1 MKTMVAIPCMDT
13 VQTEFADSLLK
24 LRPVG
29 MMMHAFM
36 PCSLIYKSRNDLG
49 QIAIR
54 EKADYVLWLDSDM
67 VFPTELLVDLMA
79 DLKDGKDIV
88 SAVCHM
94 RRPPF
99 RPVFYKKL
107 RQGLTPDENEYENYD
122 DYPTDGP
129 FQVEGCGFGCILMRT
144 EVMQTVMDKYHELFA
159 PLPGFGEDLSFC
171 IRARGCGFDIWVDPK
186 VQVGHKAS
194 TIVTKDTFEAFR
206 RATEHAERVQAG
218 AEDHD

>member
-1 MKTMVAIPCMDT
+1 MKTMVAVPCMDT

-29 MMMHAFM
+29 LMLHCFM

-49 QIAIR
+49 QLAIR
-54 EKADYVLWLDSDM
+54 EKADYVLWVDSDM
-67 VFPTELLVDLMA
+67 IFPSDLLVDLIE
-79 DLKDGKDIV
+79 DLKDGRDIV
-88 SAVCHM
+88 AAVCHM

-107 RQGLTPDENEYENYD
+107 RQGLTPAENEWENYD
-122 DYPTDGP
+122 DYPKDKP
-129 FQVEGCGFGCILMRT
+129 FQVEACGFGCVLMRT
-144 EVMQTVMDKYHELFA
+144 SVLEAVIGKYNDLFA

-186 VQVGHKAS
+186 VQVGHKAT
-194 TIVTKDTFEAFR
+194 TIVTADTFEAFR
-206 RATEHAERVQAG
+206 RATQHAEGVQAG

>member
-24 LRPVG
+24 LRPKG
-29 MMMHAFM
+29 LMMHCFM

-49 QIAIR
+49 QLAIR
-54 EKADYVLWLDSDM
+54 EKTDYVLWVDSDM
-67 VFPTELLVDLMA
+67 VFPSDTLIDLMA
-79 DLKDGKDIV
+79 DLEEGRDIV
-88 SAVCHM
+88 AATCHM

-107 RQGLTPDENEYENYD
+107 RMGITPAENEHENWD
-122 DYPTDGP
+122 DYPKDGP
-129 FQVEGCGFGCILMRT
+129 FKLEAVGFGCVLMRT
-144 EVMQTVMDKYHELFA
+144 SVLETVINKYGDLFA
-159 PLPGFGEDLSFC
+159 PLPGFGEELSFC
-171 IRARGCGFDIWVDPK
+171 IRARGCGYDIWADPR

-194 TIVTKDTFEAFR
+194 TIVTKETFEAFR
-206 RATEHAERVQAG
+206 RATEHAEGVQAG

>member
-49 QIAIR
+49 QLAIR
-54 EKADYVLWLDSDM
+54 EGADYVLWLDSDM
-67 VFPTELLVDLMA
+67 VFPSDLLVDLMA
-79 DLKDGKDIV
+79 DIKEGRDIV
-88 SAVCHM
+88 AGVCHM

-99 RPVFYKKL
+99 RPAFYKKL
-107 RQGLTPDENEYENYD
+107 RQGLTADENEWENYD

-129 FQVEGCGFGCILMRT
+129 FTVEACGFACVLMRT
-144 EVMQTVMDKYHELFA
+144 SVLETVIDRYNDLFA

-171 IRARGCGFDIWVDPK
+171 IRARGCGIDIWVDPK

-194 TIVTKDTFEAFR
+194 TIVTKDTFDAFR
-206 RATEHAERVQAG
+206 RATAHAEGVQTG

>member
-24 LRPVG
+24 MRPKG
-29 MMMHAFM
+29 LMMHCFM

-49 QIAIR
+49 SLAVR
-54 EKADYVLWLDSDM
+54 EKTDYVLWIDSDM
-67 VFPTELLVDLMA
+67 VFPSDLLVDLMA
-79 DLKDGKDIV
+79 DLEEGRDIV
-88 SAVCHM
+88 AGVCHM

-107 RQGLTPDENEYENYD
+107 RQGITPDENEFEHYD
-122 DYPTDGP
+122 DYPTDAP
-129 FQVEGCGFGCILMRT
+129 FKVEAVGFGCVLMRT
-144 EVMQTVMDKYHELFA
+144 SVLEAVINKYNELFA

-171 IRARGCGFDIWVDPK
+171 IRARACGFDIWVDPK
-186 VQVGHKAS
+186 VQVGHKAT

-206 RATEHAERVQAG
+206 RATNHAEGMQEG
-218 AEDHD
+218 ASDHD

>member
-1 MKTMVAIPCMDT
+1 MDT

-29 MMMHAFM
+29 LMLHCFM

-49 QIAIR
+49 QLAIR
-54 EKADYVLWLDSDM
+54 EKADYVLWVDSDM
-67 VFPTELLVDLMA
+67 IFPSDLLVDLIE
-79 DLKDGKDIV
+79 DLKDGRDIV
-88 SAVCHM
+88 AAVCHM

-107 RQGLTPDENEYENYD
+107 RQGLTPAENEWENYD
-122 DYPTDGP
+122 DYPKDKP
-129 FQVEGCGFGCILMRT
+129 FQVEACGFGCVLMRT
-144 EVMQTVMDKYHELFA
+144 SVLEAVIGKYNDLFA

-186 VQVGHKAS
+186 VQVGHKAT
-194 TIVTKDTFEAFR
+194 TIVTADTFEAFR
-206 RATEHAERVQAG
+206 RATQHAEGVQAG